1 VHTLETG
8 PGAIWSE
15 PVSEYAKCGRLQ
27 TLVLARTF
35 GFNFTYMLYEP
46 TTLAS
51 VARLIGETLESDY
64 NIDPQPIFARLR
76 IDTSK
81 FFRPGARVTFAKM
94 RSLWSA
100 SVDATGDPD
109 FGLKV
114 GERAKPGDFFVL
126 GHAWLASATVAGAL
140 NRMCR
145 YSYVVSTAYR
155 NIEMK
160 KQDDGN
166 YLLTESWPDKSNMP
180 PLVAKDG
187 GYVALLKLCDA
198 VAKNPVRPIRVSLT
212 VPSGSRKS
220 RYEELFQCPIE
231 YDSDQDI
238 YVFDAADLDEP
249 LTGSIPEVATA
260 TDRIAERYIE
270 SLDESRVSTSVRQLL
285 VQMLPSG
292 KADQDR
298 IAKRLYRSTST
309 LQRQLHSEGT
319 NYRHVLESTR
329 RELAEQYLKEGDFS
343 QAQIAFMVG
352 FADQSNFARAFKRWT
367 GMSPGEYQKAA

>member
-1 VHTLETG
+1 M
-8 PGAIWSE
+8 
-15 PVSEYAKCGRLQ
+15 
-27 TLVLARTF
+27 F
-35 GFNFTYMLYEP
+35 GFNFSYMLYEP

-51 VARLIGETLESDY
+51 VARLIGDTLELDY
-64 NIDPQPIFARLR
+64 NIDPQPIFARLD

-81 FFRPGARVTFAKM
+81 FLRPGARVTFTKM
-94 RSLWSA
+94 DKLWNA
-100 SVDATGDPD
+100 SVDATGDRY
-109 FGLKV
+109 FGLTV
-114 GERAKPGDFFVL
+114 GERAKPGDLFVL

-140 NRMCR
+140 NRLCR
-145 YSYVVSTAYR
+145 YEHVVSTVDR
-155 NIEMK
+155 NTEIH
-160 KQDDGN
+160 KQEDGN
-166 YLLTESWPDKSNMP
+166 YVLTESWREKSTRP
-180 PLVAKDG
+180 PPVAKDG
-187 GYVALLKLCDA
+187 GYVALLRLCDA
-198 VAKNPVRPIRVSLT
+198 VAKKPVRPIRVALT
-212 VPSGSRKS
+212 VSSDRRSS
-220 RYEELFQCPIE
+220 RYDELFQCPIE
-231 YDSDQDI
+231 YGSDQDI

-270 SLDESRVSTSVRQLL
+270 SLDESAVSTSVRQLL
-285 VQMLPSG
+285 VQLLPSG

-298 IAKRLYRSTST
+298 IAKHLYRSTST